1 MKELLLVLLCGLV
14 VAALS
19 ALAALSGKVWL
30 VAVAAGVAT
39 VFVAGALVTLRRRSV
54 GKLAGLVQ
62 QINRDGDLGRK
73 VAVSDPSLADVGS
86 AVGELV
92 DVVQGMVAKTI
103 TDAGQIESAAKRL
116 GEHASEVLDRS
127 RQQRDAAAQMGAAI
141 EEMTGTI
148 YDVAE
153 HASQTTNIAQEAR
166 ELSVRGKGVV
176 AEVSREIEETAQQ
189 VEASA
194 TVVASLGERSQAIGG
209 IVRVI
214 HEIADQTNLLA
225 LNAAIEA
232 ARAGEQGR
240 GFAVVADEVRKLAER
255 TASATGEIGK
265 VISDIQEETSRA
277 IGAIEAG
284 SSKARDGAARAR
296 EAADALDA
304 IESGAR
310 STLEKVEAIV
320 LAIQGQSRDAESLH
334 GSARRIMDIADQN
347 VQGTQ
352 STLQDS
358 TRLGNLATNLAEISR
373 VFKLGEPGQRA
384 MAVHTRIPAVARQA
398 AHDIGAALD
407 AAVESGRISEGD
419 LFDENYKPIP
429 DTKPQ
434 KFHTRFDGLTDEV
447 FPAIQ
452 EPLLGQYPELIYAG
466 AVDRKGYFPTHN
478 KRFSQ
483 PLTGDYAKDVA
494 ANRTKRIFD
503 DPVGKRC
510 GAHELEFL
518 VQTYR
523 RDTGEVMHDISAP
536 IYVRG
541 RHWGGFRIGYRA

>member
-1 MKELLLVLLCGLV
+1 MKELILVLLCGLV
-14 VAALS
+14 VGAVG
-19 ALAALSGKVWL
+19 ALAALSGNIWL
-30 VAVAAGVAT
+30 IAVVTGVVAAV
-39 VFVAGALVTLRRRSV
+39 LVGGLAVLRRRAV
-54 GKLAGLVQ
+54 RRLAGLVE
-62 QINRDGDLGRK
+62 QINRDGDLGRG
-73 VAVSDPSLADVGS
+73 VAVSDPSLR
-86 AVGELV
+86 AVGTAMDELL
-92 DVVQGMVAKTI
+92 DVLQGMVAKTV

-116 GEHASEVLDRS
+116 GEDSSEALGRS
-127 RQQRDAAAQMGAAI
+127 RLQRDAAEQMGTAI

-153 HASQTTNIAQEAR
+153 HASQTTRIAQEAR

-255 TASATGEIGK
+255 TATATGEISK
-265 VISDIQEETSRA
+265 VIADIQQETARA

-284 SSKARDGAARAR
+284 SSKARDGALKAR

-304 IESGAR
+304 IESGAH
-310 STLEKVEAIV
+310 STLEKVESIV
-320 LAIQGQSRDAESLH
+320 SAIQGQSREAERLH
-334 GSARRIMDIADQN
+334 GSVQRIVQIADQN
-347 VQGTQ
+347 LEGSQRTQ
-352 STLQDS
+352 QDS
-358 TRLGNLATNLAEISR
+358 TRLEHLATNLAEINR
-373 VFKLGEPGQRA
+373 VFKLGESGQRA
-384 MAVHTRIPAVARQA
+384 AAVHARMPAVAREA
-398 AHDIGAALD
+398 AARVGATLD
-407 AAVESGRISEGD
+407 AAISGGRLAEGD
-419 LFDENYKPIP
+419 IFDQNYKPIP
-429 DTKPQ
+429 DTQPQ
-434 KFHTRFDGLTDEV
+434 KFHTRFDGLTDELLPPV
-447 FPAIQ
+447 Q
-452 EPLLGQYPELIYAG
+452 EPLLEQYPELVYAG
-466 AVDRKGYFPTHN
+466 AVDRNGYFPTHN
-478 KRFSQ
+478 KRFTQ
-483 PLTGDYAKDVA
+483 PLTGDPAKDVVG
-494 ANRTKRIFD
+494 NRTKRIFD

-541 RHWGGFRIGYRA
+541 QHWGGFRIGYRA